1 LAVPGS
7 DVLPLAPAVYALEMI
22 ITKGGGWT
30 LGLAVTTTTGTAADL
45 TGTTAKITFQDG
57 VVWTAATTGNLY
69 SFDMNKAAVD
79 AVAWQSGTAT
89 LTVSDGTHTTV
100 WAKGRVVVQ

>member
-7 DVLPLAPAVYALEMI
+7 DVLPLAPAVYTLEMI
-22 ITKGGGWT
+22 VTKGGGWT
-30 LGLAVTTTTGTAADL
+30 LGLSVTTPSGTAADL
-45 TGTTAKITFQDG
+45 TGTTARITFQDG
-57 VVWTAATTGNLY
+57 SVWTATTIGNLY
-69 SFDMNKAAVD
+69 SFDVSKTAVD
-79 AVAWQSGTAT
+79 AIAWQSGTAT